1 MKSNQTVLVIM
12 ADDSSSSSSSSSSD
26 DERDIDDNEV
36 KLRQMQRNA
45 RNKNSRTRN
54 KLVGLKSYDELLR
67 EHALIRMREGLQTIL
82 EMHTPVELSS
92 ICGLLKLKVQ
102 QPAKVSM
109 RLIMEYASEGGKI
122 TEEKIHEIFNCMWEG
137 ALVEYLRS
145 IGHPCHSL
153 VANPKISVMAIWEKG
168 GMMGSRSFTPH
179 FIAREVKKRYDWKM
193 DDDIANRFDSLRSA
207 QENAKKAEKLVI
219 QEHNYQ
225 RILGYFHEMASLRKQ
240 ETDVRDYLAG
250 ELTIARAR
258 IKSQEE
264 TAKMSS
270 ENLEELE
277 NKLIDIT
284 ESLNKELGHFETM
297 ADIEQKRN
305 IKNEIDI
312 QRIYEIVDS
321 YKGVLDDKD
330 SAVPTKFPL
339 KLFKPE
345 ESSPSV
351 RKVYNTLADYFSFT
365 EKRDEELRARIKGLT
380 EERDNLNKKC
390 HQLEAAYHEAHK
402 TEANAVLQL
411 DNLREVIQILMKRNV
426 AHELKEQFGGGESM
440 GIAMRY
446 ASKVHEINN
455 QYKALKPTLLN
466 GIQSTNYLVVLL
478 CQQIIKVLEL
488 DKHEDVSRVLETLIM
503 QREDAAAARIRKGAV
518 AKKPKGKQPAAK
530 GKSDTASVA
539 SSKGTD
545 DTKKSKKAKK
555 KEDKDDTSV
564 KEEKDDKSKK
574 KKKKDGDGDKSEKAE
589 KSDKPKKK
597 KK

>member
-1 MKSNQTVLVIM
+1 
-12 ADDSSSSSSSSSSD
+12 
-26 DERDIDDNEV
+26 
-36 KLRQMQRNA
+36 
-45 RNKNSRTRN
+45 
-54 KLVGLKSYDELLR
+54 
-67 EHALIRMREGLQTIL
+67 
-82 EMHTPVELSS
+82 
-92 ICGLLKLKVQ
+92 
-102 QPAKVSM
+102 
-109 RLIMEYASEGGKI
+109 
-122 TEEKIHEIFNCMWEG
+122 
-137 ALVEYLRS
+137 
-145 IGHPCHSL
+145 
-153 VANPKISVMAIWEKG
+153 MAIWEKG

-193 DDDIANRFDSLRSA
+193 DDDIANRFDSLRFA

-240 ETDVRDYLAG
+240 ETEVRDYLAG

-258 IKSQEE
+258 LKSQEE

-277 NKLIDIT
+277 IKLIDIT

-339 KLFKPE
+339 KLSKPE

-380 EERDNLNKKC
+380 EERDNLSKKC

-402 TEANAVLQL
+402 TEANAVVQL

-446 ASKVHEINN
+446 AAKVHEINN

-518 AKKPKGKQPAAK
+518 AKKPKGKQPATK

-574 KKKKDGDGDKSEKAE
+574 KKKKDADGDKGEKSEKG
-589 KSDKPKKK
+589 DKPKKK